1 MALYTQRV
9 QTVLTE
15 DQFAKLARVVEET
28 QKPMSVLIRE
38 AIEAMYFTP
47 QRRQQR
53 LVALENLLSLNAPV
67 ADWPEMEEE
76 IIRGAT
82 L

>member
-15 DQFAKLARVVEET
+15 EQFAKLEQVVEET
-28 QKPMSVLIRE
+28 HKPMSVLIRE
-38 AIEAMYFTP
+38 AIEAVYFTP

-53 LVALENLLSLNAPV
+53 LAALENLLSLYAPV
-67 ADWPEMEEE
+67 SDWAEMEEE
-76 IIRGAT
+76 IIRGAM
-82 L
+82 